1 METGGAGFLGFHL
14 CHQLFSMGH
23 EAVSVDI
30 FSTILTYGFEYED
43 KDISREMPYTG
54 ILDTS

>member
-1 METGGAGFLGFHL
+1 
-14 CHQLFSMGH
+14 MGH